1 MINAFVIV
9 AIFTYLLMLS
19 AFYFR
24 HIRRIHVPVMVAV
37 MVFDC
42 CVPFYLFLTRDWKAR
57 LIESGDILS
66 FAVWMHFGLVI
77 TLYFIYA
84 LQIQTAR
91 MLLKGSD
98 NEVRAEHGGQGKA
111 ILIVRALVILTGAM
125 LIDPELA
132 ESGSGSIMME

>member
-1 MINAFVIV
+1 MINGFVIV
-9 AIFTYLLMLS
+9 AIFTYFLMLS
-19 AFYFR
+19 AFYLR
-24 HIRRIHVPVMVAV
+24 HVRRVHVPVMVAV

-42 CVPFYLFLTRDWKAR
+42 CVPFYLFFTRDWKAR

-91 MLLKGSD
+91 MLLKGGD
-98 NEVRAEHGGQGKA
+98 DEVHLEHRGQGKA
-111 ILIVRALVILTGAM
+111 ILIVRALVILTGVM

-132 ESGSGSIMME
+132 ESGSGSIME

>member
-1 MINAFVIV
+1 MIDGFVIV

-19 AFYFR
+19 AFYVP
-24 HIRRIHVPVMVAV
+24 HLRRIHVPVMMAV

-91 MLLKGSD
+91 KLLKGLD
-98 NEVRAEHGGQGKA
+98 NEVRPEHRGQGKA
-111 ILIVRALVILTGAM
+111 ILIVRALVILTGSM

-132 ESGSGSIMME
+132 ESGSGSIME

>member
-1 MINAFVIV
+1 MINGFVIV
-9 AIFTYLLMLS
+9 AVVTYLLMLS
-19 AFYFR
+19 AFYLR

-91 MLLKGSD
+91 MLLKGGD
-98 NEVRAEHGGQGKA
+98 DEVRLEHRGQGKA

-132 ESGSGSIMME
+132 ESGSGSIME